1 MEKNIT
7 KEEILDF
14 TRAHGADV
22 CGVADLTVA
31 EDFVRATYGDFFAGF
46 PRAVSFALFF
56 PKEVVNEQLEGP
68 TRNYETIYLML
79 NREIERIS
87 RAVAIKLQRAG
98 FRAYPLDATD
108 YRPKRTKKAALYR
121 RRCGGCEQAAEDR
134 LRHH

>member
-46 PRAVSFALFF
+46 PRAVSFALFSR
-56 PKEVVNEQLEGP
+56 KRSSTSSSKGRRGT
-68 TRNYETIYLML
+68 TRPST
-79 NREIERIS
+79 
-87 RAVAIKLQRAG
+87 
-98 FRAYPLDATD
+98 
-108 YRPKRTKKAALYR
+108 
-121 RRCGGCEQAAEDR
+121 
-134 LRHH
+134 